1 MGMYTE
7 VGIKAHL
14 TQEGIAELKASR
26 ASAKFPTETE
36 RAHCL
41 WQSACLE
48 QNELTIRTSFKNYN
62 RDAEAVIKWVQA
74 HVDLVDHHDPTD
86 IIAYT
91 WYEEDAMPR
100 AHRAVEPEEVD

>member
-14 TQEGIAELKASR
+14 TQEGIAKLKASR
-26 ASAKFPTETE
+26 ALATFPTTTE
-36 RAHCL
+36 WAHWL
-41 WQSACLE
+41 WQSAILE
-48 QNELTIRTSFKNYN
+48 RNELTIRSSFKNYD

-74 HVDLVDHHDPTD
+74 HVDLDDHHDPTD

-91 WYEEDAMPR
+91 WYEEDALPR
-100 AHRAVEPEEVD
+100 AHRAVEPEVD